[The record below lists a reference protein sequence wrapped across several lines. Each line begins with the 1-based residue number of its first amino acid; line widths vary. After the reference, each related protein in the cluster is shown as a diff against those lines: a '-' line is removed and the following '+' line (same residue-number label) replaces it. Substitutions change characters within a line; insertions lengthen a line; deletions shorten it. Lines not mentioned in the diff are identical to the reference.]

1 MEVLW
6 IYLLVINV
14 AAFVMYGMDKKRA
27 VRGQWRI
34 PEKSLLLAAAV
45 GGALGAL
52 LGMQIFRH
60 KTRHLKFT
68 VLVPLCL
75 VLWAVL
81 LCKIG

>member
-27 VRGQWRI
+27 VHGQWRI

-81 LCKIG
+81 LWKIG

>member
-14 AAFVMYGMDKKRA
+14 AAFVMYGMDKKRD

-81 LCKIG
+81 LWKIG

>member
-81 LCKIG
+81 LWKIG

>member
-27 VRGQWRI
+27 VSGQWRI

-81 LCKIG
+81 LWKIG